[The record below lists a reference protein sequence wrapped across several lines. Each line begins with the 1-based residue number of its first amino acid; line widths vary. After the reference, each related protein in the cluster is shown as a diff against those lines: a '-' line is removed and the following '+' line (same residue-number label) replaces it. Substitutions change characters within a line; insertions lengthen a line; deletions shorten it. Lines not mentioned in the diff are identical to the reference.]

1 MEDSWFKPYHPV
13 YNNAKLYSLTNTISL
28 TMMRESTLVD
38 VVNVEEEHE
47 KQWGKNTPLPQHHHH
62 QRKISFLQLA
72 YK

>member
-47 KQWGKNTPLPQHHHH
+47 KQK
-62 QRKISFLQLA
+62 S
-72 YK
+72 